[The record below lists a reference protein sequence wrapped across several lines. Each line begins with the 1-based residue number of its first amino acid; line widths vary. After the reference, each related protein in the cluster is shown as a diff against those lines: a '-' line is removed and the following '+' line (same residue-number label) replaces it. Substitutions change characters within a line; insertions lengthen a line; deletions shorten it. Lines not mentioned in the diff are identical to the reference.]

1 MICSF
6 GDERRRGKDVLARVE
21 RLLGGGGGWVVVT
34 GGWMCDGNE
43 ISRLS
48 LKCAPKK
55 RAWLVTN
62 HTVESCFE

>member
-1 MICSF
+1 MIYSF
-6 GDERRRGKDVLARVE
+6 GDERRRGKDVLARVV
-21 RLLGGGGGWVVVT
+21 RLLGGGGGWWWW
-34 GGWMCDGNE
+34 WMCDGNE

-48 LKCAPKK
+48 LKCPPKK